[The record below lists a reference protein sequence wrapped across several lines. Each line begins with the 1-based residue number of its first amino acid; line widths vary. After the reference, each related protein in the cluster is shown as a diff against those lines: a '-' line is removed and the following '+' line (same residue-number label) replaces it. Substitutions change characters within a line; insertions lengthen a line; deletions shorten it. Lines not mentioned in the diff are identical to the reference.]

1 MNYKE
6 YGIENKEVIMFLHGG
21 ALSWWNYREVAEKLQ
36 DRYRVVIPVLDGHSG
51 SDRHFTSIED
61 NAAEIISFIDEHF
74 SGSVLLIGGL
84 SFGAQ
89 ILVEIL
95 SQRKDI
101 CRHALV
107 ESAMVIPS
115 EFTNSMIKSAFG
127 SSFWLIKQRWF
138 ARLQFKSMHMKPE
151 LFEDYYR
158 DTCGIEKADLIAL
171 LQANTAYELKESFKD
186 SSADVHIYIG
196 QKENKGIRA
205 SALQMQSEKSGT
217 SWDIL
222 PGLYHGEFSI
232 NHADDY
238 VREVELIL
246 SGVK

>member
-6 YGIENKEVIMFLHGG
+6 YGSENKEVIMFLHGG

-51 SDRHFTSIED
+51 SDRHFTSIEY
-61 NAAEIISFIDEHF
+61 NAEEIISFIDEHF
-74 SGSVLLIGGL
+74 GGSVLMMGGI
-84 SFGAQ
+84 SFSAQ

-101 CRHALV
+101 CRHALI

-115 EFTNSMIKSAFG
+115 EFTNSMISSAFG
-127 SSFWLIKQRWF
+127 GSFWLIKQRWF

-158 DTCGIEKADLIAL
+158 DTCGIEKADLITL

-205 SALQMQSEKSGT
+205 SALWMQSAKPGT
-217 SWDIL
+217 SLDIL

-238 VREVELIL
+238 VKEVELIL